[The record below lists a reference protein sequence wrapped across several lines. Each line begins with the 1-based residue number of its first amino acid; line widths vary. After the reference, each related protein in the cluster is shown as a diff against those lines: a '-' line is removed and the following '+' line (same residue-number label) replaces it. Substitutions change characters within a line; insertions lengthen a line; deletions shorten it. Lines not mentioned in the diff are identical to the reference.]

1 MNAMEGDS
9 VILSGVPN
17 NVWMWT
23 IDTRRDC
30 FQNRSGYIQ
39 AYRLM
44 VWNNADDSILE
55 QSGFALFSPKNE
67 SPMVHNITSP
77 VQTITKNPFWIRI
90 DPVKN
95 VTLGEPIFI
104 NGSTNF
110 SAGELLTVSLTREI
124 TPGGGRECGKRL
136 ISIEMNTPVQQGY
149 GLTNTWST
157 VLNTSEFCGGRS
169 PTIAVWAVNHTQI
182 IQYSSIIINDPI
194 EDGPE

>member
-1 MNAMEGDS
+1 MSTSRLLFLFFVVISS
-9 VILSGVPN
+9 VLITIFLSGCLDISHEEIN
-17 NVWMWT
+17 
-23 IDTRRDC
+23 
-30 FQNRSGYIQ
+30 
-39 AYRLM
+39 M
-44 VWNNADDSILE
+44 VS
-55 QSGFALFSPKNE
+55 E
-67 SPMVHNITSP
+67 SPQQVNIS
-77 VQTITKNPFWIRI
+77 QNSGSWISI

-124 TPGGGRECGKRL
+124 TPGGGRECGKRF
-136 ISIEMNTPVQQGY
+136 ISIEMNTPVRPGY

-194 EDGPE
+194 EEMT